1 MAKMNKTT
9 NSILVPAC
17 GGLRLVLMLNR
28 KGFAQPGKL
37 HEKIAGRWA
46 NSLVAAKEWFV
57 TNHNYK
63 MGSIKEVA
71 VLSDLWLV
79 QCLVMNEEGVIDPV
93 ALAKALKEVVKLAKQ
108 NGGTVHI
115 SNLLVEEAPKG
126 VDVEALL
133 KEHVAD
139 DKGVN
144 NKGIAVYMYSGD

>member
-1 MAKMNKTT
+1 MNKTT
-9 NSILVPAC
+9 NNIFVPAC

-28 KGFAQPGKL
+28 KGFAQPSKL

-46 NSLVAAKEWFV
+46 NSLVTAKEWFV

-79 QCLVMNEEGVIDPV
+79 QCLVMNEEGVVDQV
-93 ALAKALKEVVKLAKQ
+93 ALTKALKDVVRLSKQ
-108 NGGTVHI
+108 NGGTVHV
-115 SNLLVEEAPKG
+115 SNLLVDEVPVEVG
-126 VDVEALL
+126 IEALL
-133 KEHVAD
+133 KTVVAD

-144 NKGIAVYMYSGD
+144 DKGIAVYMYSGD